1 MIISLGSFIAS
12 MLVKKNILSPFKRF
26 SYKFLNS
33 IYLSL
38 SFISFLIVMINT
50 IDNQFKLILLFIR
63 DFFLFFSYF
72 GLFICLSN
80 ILLSFSP
87 KSIESVFSSIFISF
101 EILNY
106 NSSLLTSSILL
117 TIFDVDIKKGKIFN
131 LNYIFLINILMII
144 FGFYYIN

>member
-1 MIISLGSFIAS
+1 
-12 MLVKKNILSPFKRF
+12 
-26 SYKFLNS
+26 
-33 IYLSL
+33 
-38 SFISFLIVMINT
+38 MINT

-144 FGFYYIN
+144 FGFYYINWLKIPDK